1 MESGNQALD
10 KQRANIYKL
19 LSACYYQ
26 PREDMEEWLE
36 LLGANLE
43 VIDSQ
48 LANYAKTMTFEYKN
62 QKNCLSALQV
72 DYAKLF
78 VGPFNLLAAP
88 FGSVYL
94 EKAWQV
100 MGESTID
107 VFQRYREAGLE
118 ITEDFKEPPD
128 HVAVELEF
136 MYYLIFKHLETGDE
150 NYFKRQQAFLSSH
163 LGKWADS
170 FTDLVL
176 QHAQTDFYR
185 DLAILT
191 QKFVQSDLERLQAA

>member
-10 KQRANIYKL
+10 KPRANIYKL

-62 QKNCLSALQV
+62 HKNRLSALQV

-94 EKAWQV
+94 EKTWQV

-128 HVAVELEF
+128 HMAVELEF

-150 NYFKRQQAFLSSH
+150 DYFKRQQAFLSSH

-170 FTDLVL
+170 FTGLVR

-185 DLAILT
+185 YLASLT
-191 QKFVQSDLERLQAA
+191 QKFVRSDLERLQAA